1 MDGEISTILPDF
13 VVSIWEPKTVLDR
26 LKADRILYRFIAA
39 EQVRDGRSSR
49 KIHKE
54 SKFNKWYITDN
65 KSSKNPSS
73 LQIFRC
79 FPHFEDS

>member
-1 MDGEISTILPDF
+1 MDGEINMILPDF
-13 VVSIWEPKTVLDR
+13 VVSIWEPKTAQDR
-26 LKADRILYRFIAA
+26 LKADGILYRFVAA
-39 EQVRDGRSSR
+39 EQVRDGEAAR

-54 SKFNKWYITDN
+54 CKFNKRYITDN

-73 LQIFRC
+73 LQISRC